1 MSVVVKKVQ
10 RAGVRA
16 VSPVLA
22 VLSVCSR
29 VALISVCSVLAV
41 ITVGDVFI
49 FGHPYFG
56 LDGTFAFYSWYGF
69 LTCVVMILVAKAMG
83 VLLKRKDT
91 YYDGE

>member
-1 MSVVVKKVQ
+1 MSEGKHWL
-10 RAGVRA
+10 VRRR
-16 VSPVLA
+16 SIRVLWI
-22 VLSVCSR
+22 VF
-29 VALISVCSVLAV
+29 VAILAV

-49 FGHPYFG
+49 LGHPYFG